1 MPVCESERIDE
12 SLAPAPDAWDVGM
25 DTPPEGGD
33 PQRRRPRHFWWFA
46 VLAVLVCLAA
56 GFINRGVAARPIR
69 IEPLPFGFRV
79 QQRSDYL
86 LLTWNPA
93 AGAVRNASRATLSIQ
108 DGPQSED
115 AELTLDT
122 LHRGGVR
129 YYPVFE
135 DVSFRLTLANPPR
148 QTVSEG
154 ARPGLQP

>member
-1 MPVCESERIDE
+1 MQSRPMDAAPKRHARRFPWM
-12 SLAPAPDAWDVGM
+12 LAGM
-25 DTPPEGGD
+25 
-33 PQRRRPRHFWWFA
+33 
-46 VLAVLVCLAA
+46 AVLVCLAA
-56 GFINRGVAARPIR
+56 GFIHHGVAPKPIR
-69 IEPLPFGFRV
+69 IEPLPFGFRA
-79 QQRSDYL
+79 QHRQDYV

-93 AGAVRNASRATLSIQ
+93 AKAVRNATRATLSIQ

-115 AELTLDT
+115 AELSLET

-154 ARPGLQP
+154 SRPSLRP